1 MKQIDIGECQKLVI
15 DIVNSVVTDPG
26 NTMTVGNYIS
36 PGNRLTPFFDKI
48 FLYRDTDNFRD
59 SCVAMCQLILETM
72 RNNDLSREIGK

>member
-1 MKQIDIGECQKLVI
+1 MSKTGNRHCQF
-15 DIVNSVVTDPG
+15 SG
-26 NTMTVGNYIS
+26 NRSRQYHGSRQLIS
-36 PGNRLTPFFDKI
+36 PGNRLTPFCDKI